1 MMMKPTFIAEQGRRP
16 SGVLG
21 LLVARIMAH
30 ETRRENDITLQLLDL
45 EADDDVLEIG
55 FGHGETLSR
64 ASELVYNGRLS
75 GVDFSEVMLARA
87 SFRNRELIRSGQ
99 LDLRYGDS
107 RELSFGCE
115 RFDKVFSVHTI
126 YFWDDPSEHLE
137 EAYRV
142 MKTGGCIVIGYR
154 SKADK
159 RAVNEFPEPT
169 YHFPSVDEVE
179 MALSDVGFN
188 SVFTKT
194 AQIGKRLTH
203 WTIAGKPAR
212 KIKAHMLHSGFANII
227 DL

>member
-1 MMMKPTFIAEQGRRP
+1 MMKPAFIAEQGRRP

-21 LLVARIMAH
+21 LVVARFMAH
-30 ETRRENDITLQLLDL
+30 DTRRENDITLQLLDL

-55 FGHGETLSR
+55 YGHGETLSR
-64 ASELVYNGRLS
+64 ASEIVYKGRLS
-75 GVDFSEVMLARA
+75 GIDFSEVMLAQA

-115 RFDKVFSVHTI
+115 RFDKIFSVHTI
-126 YFWDDPSEHLE
+126 YFWDDPVEHLE

-142 MKTGGCIVIGYR
+142 MKPGGCIVIGYR
-154 SKADK
+154 SRAD
-159 RAVNEFPEPT
+159 RRVMSEFPEPT
-169 YHFPSVDEVE
+169 YRFPSVEEVE
-179 MALSDVGFN
+179 VALMDAGFN

-203 WTIAGKPAR
+203 WTIAGKPAHQTQ
-212 KIKAHMLHSGFANII
+212 AHMMSSPCVKIV

>member
-1 MMMKPTFIAEQGRRP
+1 MMKPAFIAEQGRRP

-21 LLVARIMAH
+21 LVVAKIMAH

-55 FGHGETLSR
+55 YGHGETLSR
-64 ASELVYNGRLS
+64 ASETVYKGSLS
-75 GVDFSEVMLARA
+75 GIDFSEVMLARA
-87 SFRNRELIRSGQ
+87 SFRNRELIRNGQ

-115 RFDKVFSVHTI
+115 RFDKVYSVHTI
-126 YFWDDPSEHLE
+126 YFWDDPVEHLE

-142 MKTGGCIVIGYR
+142 MKPGGCIVIGYR
-154 SKADK
+154 SRADK
-159 RAVNEFPEPT
+159 RATTEFPEPT
-169 YHFPSVDEVE
+169 YRFPSVEEVE
-179 MALSDVGFN
+179 TALTDAKFN

-203 WTIAGKPAR
+203 WTIAGKPTR
-212 KIKAHMLHSGFANII
+212 QMQTNQVRPICVERVEL
-227 DL
+227 